1 MEKRKEKEKKPT
13 RQPTRTP
20 PSSAQR
26 CSPVLP
32 HRLFKRAPHPPK
44 SYPHPI
50 FPLNTSAVGI
60 GHRDLLHR
68 TLSLAPARRPASPA
82 PPASTCS
89 CSAPISCSRGTE
101 GQAPRPPCAL
111 FPSRRPS
118 CRAGQHGA
126 PWTIAARPVPPPCR
140 ACRRDKQSAVQCS
153 ACPQCLLP
161 AAHAEGTGDQPC
173 SVCSLEKDALC
184 SKTLR
189 HFVLFQ
195 LILVSCPFYR

>member
-1 MEKRKEKEKKPT
+1 M
-13 RQPTRTP
+13 RQ
-20 PSSAQR
+20 
-26 CSPVLP
+26 C
-32 HRLFKRAPHPPK
+32 
-44 SYPHPI
+44 
-50 FPLNTSAVGI
+50 
-60 GHRDLLHR
+60 
-68 TLSLAPARRPASPA
+68 PAREA
-82 PPASTCS
+82 P
-89 CSAPISCSRGTE
+89 G

-111 FPSRRPS
+111 FPGRRPLLQS
-118 CRAGQHGA
+118 WPTWRALDNCSEASASSLPRMQKGQ
-126 PWTIAARPVPPPCR
+126 PVSRAVQCMPPVSPPCR

-189 HFVLFQ
+189 YFVLFQ